1 MSNHPAISP
10 TSIDLSESW
19 LFESSN
25 PIIRYVYVLDCL
37 VEWLLNYGETKFQTF
52 VKNTYFSKNFVNSTR
67 KYNSL

>member
-10 TSIDLSESW
+10 PSINLSKSW

-52 VKNTYFSKNFVNSTR
+52 VKNTYFSKFLNSTR
-67 KYNSL
+67 QYNSL